1 MNLSG
6 RKNSD
11 RHLQPQSRVEVDHG
25 ALRQNIAALQRLTS
39 DNTRMMAVLKANAY
53 GHGAVPVAKTVLD
66 CGASSL
72 AVARISEAVELRNAG
87 FTVPILLFGET
98 LPDQAAYMATNE
110 IRATVTGFD
119 QAKALS
125 DRMLSEGK
133 TLNVHIKLDT
143 GMGRL
148 GMVHDSLLTDMDLPG
163 VIQHIVA
170 IQALKGIHVEGM
182 YTHMAKS
189 DEADKTFARNQIRR
203 FKETADELT
212 RMGVRP
218 EILHAANSAGVM
230 ELPESHFDMVR
241 PGIALYGLWP
251 SGDMDR
257 NRMSLAPAMTIRSRI
272 IQVKQVPKGFGVSYG
287 ITHVTSDPTAIAT
300 VPIGYADG
308 YSRRLS
314 NRG

>member
-1 MNLSG
+1 
-6 RKNSD
+6 
-11 RHLQPQSRVEVDHG
+11 
-25 ALRQNIAALQRLTS
+25 
-39 DNTRMMAVLKANAY
+39 
-53 GHGAVPVAKTVLD
+53 
-66 CGASSL
+66 
-72 AVARISEAVELRNAG
+72 
-87 FTVPILLFGET
+87 
-98 LPDQAAYMATNE
+98 
-110 IRATVTGFD
+110 
-119 QAKALS
+119 
-125 DRMLSEGK
+125 
-133 TLNVHIKLDT
+133 
-143 GMGRL
+143 
-148 GMVHDSLLTDMDLPG
+148 
-163 VIQHIVA
+163 
-170 IQALKGIHVEGM
+170 

-203 FKETADELT
+203 FKETTDELT
-212 RMGVRP
+212 RMGARP

-314 NRG
+314 NRGTMLVRGQIAPVLGRVCMDFTMIDVGHIKGAAPGDEVVVMGRQGENRISAGHIAGLTRTINYEVTAGLTSRMPYTHIP